1 MATMQT
7 KPTSFFKPDP
17 NQPRKTFD
25 EADLDRL
32 GADML
37 ARGVLVPLLAKPDG
51 LIIDG
56 ERRWRAA
63 QRIGMS
69 TVPVIIVDKQL
80 PEKELKAIQL
90 ATVFHKADLNHY
102 EKWLALTDLMRANP
116 TWQLKDLA
124 EFLHIDPSM
133 VTRWLSPD
141 KCVPAVQEALKDGKI
156 GISDAYAISRL
167 PESEQAPLLALKLSG
182 ASRDAIEQVGRKKRA
197 SATPSVKL
205 SRVKIAMPQGASVL
219 ISGNDLS
226 MSDVVELLVET
237 LKEARKA
244 AEQYDVKTFQ
254 SMMRDKAKAG

>member
-1 MATMQT
+1 MANLQT
-7 KPTSFFKPDP
+7 KPAAFFKPDP
-17 NQPRKTFD
+17 NQPRKSFD

-32 GADML
+32 GADLL
-37 ARGVLVPLLAKPDG
+37 ARGILVPLLAKADG
-51 LIIDG
+51 TIIDG

-63 QRIGMS
+63 QRVGMS
-69 TVPVIIVDKQL
+69 NLPVIVTDKL
-80 PEKELKAIQL
+80 LADKELRGIQL
-90 ATVFHKADLNHY
+90 ATVFHKADLSPY
-102 EKWLALTDLMRANP
+102 EKWLAFTDLLCGNP
-116 TWQLKDLA
+116 TWQMKDLA

-133 VTRWLSPD
+133 VTRWMSPG
-141 KCVPAVQEALKDGKI
+141 KCIPAVQEALKEGKI
-156 GISDAYAISRL
+156 GISDCYAISRL

-182 ASRDAIEQVGRKKRA
+182 ASRDTIEQAGRKKR
-197 SATPSVKL
+197 SNETPAVKL
-205 SRVKIAMPQGASVL
+205 SRVKIAMPQGASVV